1 MQGTGAALVGAAI
14 GQYSGLAL
22 LIPLGAA
29 AAFWAITSKTATG
42 TTKVVHPAVAVQVG
56 HVVWFFV
63 AAFSSP
69 AALSSIWFDIL
80 LMTGGLIWLYLKPGL
95 GPIVLLTAWQA
106 LALLINVQALVEASI
121 GTAAHK
127 ALLVHVALRITAI
140 YLMVTTI
147 AVLRRESRGEP
158 RAAD

>member
-1 MQGTGAALVGAAI
+1 M
-14 GQYSGLAL
+14 
-22 LIPLGAA
+22 
-29 AAFWAITSKTATG
+29 
-42 TTKVVHPAVAVQVG
+42 
-56 HVVWFFV
+56 WFFV